1 MVIAPKSPPYTISK
15 MQPSQQPWGRFFNEY
30 RYEVPNLIPEEATK
44 AAQSVYQKMKKE
56 GFQGKKGTEGTD
68 AWVEWKANLRIQDRR
83 QTEHTILMSANEA
96 AVAVQP
102 TTELQQTSSAESP
115 SEPSSS
121 PMESN
126 DDLPEFLRSAFNTY
140 LPQAF
145 DDSDQEMVMVIRK
158 SAMLRKHYR
167 QVKQLVLHCAALSS
181 RKIQDPFAADL
192 KRWEADEQALIR
204 IIRDLAEW
212 FPWQS
217 QSQVKLHA
225 YLG

>member
-145 DDSDQEMVMVIRK
+145 DDSDQGMVMVIRK
-158 SAMLRKHYR
+158 SADM
-167 QVKQLVLHCAALSS
+167 
-181 RKIQDPFAADL
+181 
-192 KRWEADEQALIR
+192 
-204 IIRDLAEW
+204 
-212 FPWQS
+212 
-217 QSQVKLHA
+217 
-225 YLG
+225 